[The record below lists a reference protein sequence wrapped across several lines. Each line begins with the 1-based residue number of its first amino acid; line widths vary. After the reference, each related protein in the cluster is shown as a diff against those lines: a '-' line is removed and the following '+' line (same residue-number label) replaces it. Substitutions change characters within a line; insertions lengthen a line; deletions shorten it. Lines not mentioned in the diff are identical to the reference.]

1 VNERGKV
8 MDVKDNRDVEQ
19 QNIQVWNKHSGLNQQ
34 WNLIFAD
41 EYPADPKKGELNQDL
56 GLFVERPFY
65 IVSQMDEHRYVDVN
79 DSQIGVIKTR
89 NGNPTQV
96 WYFDQ
101 NTLTIRSK
109 QFNRAMEVQSDGAST
124 KWRLQSIIKT
134 ACW

>member
-1 VNERGKV
+1 

-19 QNIQVWNKHSGLNQQ
+19 QNIQVLNKGNGLNQQ

-41 EYPADPKKGELNQDL
+41 EYPEDPKKGELNQDL

-79 DSQIGVIKTR
+79 DSNTGVIKTR

-101 NTLTIRSK
+101 KTLTIKS
-109 QFNRAMEVQSDGAST
+109 
-124 KWRLQSIIKT
+124 
-134 ACW
+134 